1 MRGAIFIYSFVSRCE
16 QKINVISLTS
26 RLHMCMYFLT
36 VCIHEAI
43 IRFCPLV
50 CTYMI
55 RFPVLLKKGAD
66 IFFFHCLVLAVAS
79 ACVSRTLN
87 SLSPL
92 QQNITIS
99 THKIYCPL
107 HMPPLTHLFGLYL
120 HGIYPRVHISLT
132 FGRPVNEYWIVALK
146 SSRPSPPFPLPPL
159 PSPTHPSPL
168 PC

>member
-66 IFFFHCLVLAVAS
+66 IFFPLFSFGCRFRLCQPNIELTLAA
-79 ACVSRTLN
+79 AAKHHYFN
-87 SLSPL
+87 
-92 QQNITIS
+92 
-99 THKIYCPL
+99 
-107 HMPPLTHLFGLYL
+107 
-120 HGIYPRVHISLT
+120 
-132 FGRPVNEYWIVALK
+132 A
-146 SSRPSPPFPLPPL
+146 
-159 PSPTHPSPL
+159 
-168 PC
+168 